1 MKFLTLIVI
10 SMALFTI
17 SAYRT
22 EQVSTLCF
30 FVNSGC
36 HKQHMRDVEKAINQ
50 RPGEYLSHSTT
61 STKNGMHSLIVY
73 K

>member
-1 MKFLTLIVI
+1 MKFLTFIAI
-10 SMALFTI
+10 SMSLVG
-17 SAYRT
+17 AYRT
-22 EQVSTLCF
+22 AQVSTLCF

-36 HKQHMRDVEKAINQ
+36 HKDHMRDVEKAINQ